1 MKKGFFIAYSAV
13 SYAIGFLGLAYLI
26 GFLSGAFVP
35 FHVDNGIVGPVGLAI
50 AINVGLIALF
60 TLQHSVMAR
69 PTFKK
74 WWTQFV
80 PNPIERSTFVLL
92 SGVSLFTLYYLWRPI
107 PEMVWNVENT
117 IGVVALWAVYGFG
130 WFVVL
135 SSTFVI
141 DHFEL
146 MGLKQPFKT
155 KDETPVF
162 VTRLYY
168 KVVRHPIMTGFL
180 IVVWATPTMSLGHLL
195 FAIITTTYILVALQL
210 EERNL
215 IDIFGDKYRNYKRS
229 VPMLIPFTKPAPKT
243 ESTGLRQPVH
253 S

>member
-1 MKKGFFIAYSAV
+1 MQKGFFIAFSAV

-35 FHVDNGIVGPVGLAI
+35 FHVDNGTVGPIGLAI
-50 AINVGLIALF
+50 AVNISLMALF
-60 TLQHSVMAR
+60 TLQHSIMAR

-74 WWTQFV
+74 WWTQFI
-80 PNPIERSTFVLL
+80 PKPIERSTFVLL
-92 SGVSLFTLYYLWRPI
+92 SGASLFALYYLWRPI
-107 PEMVWNVENT
+107 PELVWHVESP
-117 IGVVALWAVYGFG
+117 IGAGIVWSVYALG
-130 WFVVL
+130 WFIVL

-146 MGLKQPFKT
+146 MGLRQPFNSN
-155 KDETPVF
+155 DETPVF

-168 KVVRHPIMTGFL
+168 KVVRHPIMTGFM
-180 IVVWATPTMSLGHLL
+180 IAVWATPTMSLGHFL
-195 FAIITTTYILVALQL
+195 FAAVITSYILVALQL

-215 IDIFGDKYRNYKRS
+215 VDVFGDKYRHYKKT
-229 VPMLIPFTKPAPKT
+229 VPMLIPFSKPGRKT
-243 ESTGLRQPVH
+243 EESGIGQPAH

>member
-35 FHVDNGIVGPVGLAI
+35 FHVDNGTTGPVGLAI
-50 AINVGLIALF
+50 AINVALIALF

-69 PTFKK
+69 PTFKR

-80 PNPIERSTFVLL
+80 PKPIERSTFVLL
-92 SGVSLFTLYYLWRPI
+92 SGASLFALYYLWRPI
-107 PEMVWNVENT
+107 PEMVWQIEST
-117 IGVVALWAVYGFG
+117 FGVVALWTIYGFG
-130 WFVVL
+130 WFIVL

-155 KDETPVF
+155 EDETPVF
-162 VTRLYY
+162 ITRLYY

-180 IVVWATPTMSLGHLL
+180 IVVWATPAMSLGHLL
-195 FAIITTTYILVALQL
+195 FAVITTTYIMVALQL

-215 IDIFGDKYRNYKRS
+215 VEVFGDKYRQYKKS
-229 VPMLIPFTKPAPKT
+229 VPMLIPFTKPALKT
-243 ESTGLRQPVH
+243 ESTRLGQPAH